1 MMKLFPWC
9 LCLVF
14 LFGTRM
20 VGEGSDDPELT
31 IRVSGAEPSEGRI
44 HLAVF
49 ASRSDYLKVPL
60 KDLNR
65 SVDEKGEAVFVL
77 TLPKG
82 QYSACA
88 FYDKNDNGKLDKGFL
103 GIPKE
108 LVAFSNQAK
117 GLFGPP
123 SYKATLFEL
132 NKDTTH
138 KLRLGKAKD

>member
-1 MMKLFPWC
+1 
-9 LCLVF
+9 
-14 LFGTRM
+14 M

-31 IRVSGAEPSEGRI
+31 IRVFGAEPSEGRI

-88 FYDKNDNGKLDKGFL
+88 FYDKNENGKLDKGF
-103 GIPKE
+103 
-108 LVAFSNQAK
+108 
-117 GLFGPP
+117 FGD
-123 SYKATLFEL
+123 SQGTGCFFQSSQRFVRTTLLQGDSF
-132 NKDTTH
+132 
-138 KLRLGKAKD
+138 